1 MEENEKKWL
10 WLWGSWHFFFFSMQ
24 TLKKGGGQ
32 QDGQKEKEEIHS
44 LQEQLAALKEI
55 TVGGAVI
62 TQTVIT
68 SLLVMA
74 ANLYLWLHTEL
85 VNFSLPRWS
94 EAQLFTCTEQMWCF
108 ISPYDGNFHFHP
120 QLSACVCW
128 SCADISSRDN
138 ISLWCLLVLL
148 CLPVKERGDEH
159 TKGQMPKKEA
169 PKVEKES
176 QKADKG
182 IQA

>member
-1 MEENEKKWL
+1 MEENEKKVTL
-10 WLWGSWHFFFFSMQ
+10 TMRLMTFFFFSMQ

-74 ANLYLWLHTEL
+74 ANLYL
-85 VNFSLPRWS
+85 
-94 EAQLFTCTEQMWCF
+94 
-108 ISPYDGNFHFHP
+108 
-120 QLSACVCW
+120 
-128 SCADISSRDN
+128 
-138 ISLWCLLVLL
+138 
-148 CLPVKERGDEH
+148 
-159 TKGQMPKKEA
+159 
-169 PKVEKES
+169 
-176 QKADKG
+176 
-182 IQA
+182 